1 METTNNVTATSVET
15 TTEAGLSTPA
25 KVATFGG
32 GLLAGLGLINPITIG
47 VVAVLSFGPHIYD
60 QVSINKREIDKR
72 QTEQFRNTMT
82 FYDSKTDHRYT
93 FKRPATDDEWIE
105 IGKRY
110 MHEDAGSILRSMGL
124 I

>member
-1 METTNNVTATSVET
+1 METTNNETAAMVTTE
-15 TTEAGLSTPA
+15 EAGLSTPA

-60 QVSINKREIDKR
+60 QVSINKREIEKR
-72 QTEQFRNTMT
+72 QTEQYKNTMT
-82 FYDSKTDHRYT
+82 FYDKKTDHRYT
-93 FKRPATDDEWIE
+93 FKRPATDDEWIS

-110 MHEDAGSILRSMGL
+110 EREDAGTILRSMGL